1 MNSTHLWHFG
11 KAKFAVNL
19 LTVRVL
25 REDRQDITVLLLQMR
40 ITIVM
45 VNQLV
50 IGLKQKVYM
59 VLSIELHPQKTNQN
73 THFTIFMSNAAQLM
87 DMRM

>member
-1 MNSTHLWHFG
+1 
-11 KAKFAVNL
+11 
-19 LTVRVL
+19 
-25 REDRQDITVLLLQMR
+25 
-40 ITIVM
+40 M